1 MVAYNSKSILG
12 EGGIGKTSTMAH
24 LALDWADDQEDILK
38 QFKLVFLIHLNLVA
52 GKDKTLEEIITEQH
66 DELNGME
73 DLIHSQLQD
82 PNGNVLLIL
91 DGLDEYAMGT
101 NTVIDN
107 IIYQRS
113 NVVLSKKLIIITS
126 RSEAENLHLIAK
138 QINKVVVA
146 KGFSEENVVQCVE
159 NLFKSDKK
167 DSEVDD
173 FLHRDI
179 LGLLRVPIILY
190 MAFLL
195 HQENTE
201 LSMPSSKTEIIG
213 DIVDLIMDRKKS
225 RRLTEEEKKALKIQ
239 VGKKAWAAAQKGIMV
254 LQKV

>member
-24 LALDWADDQEDILK
+24 LALDWADDQDDILK

-66 DELNGME
+66 EELNGME

-82 PNGNVLLIL
+82 PNGNVLLML
-91 DGLDEYAMGT
+91 DGLDEYVMGT

-107 IIYQRS
+107 TINNVS
-113 NVVLSKKLIIITS
+113 NAVLCKKLLVITS
-126 RSEAENLHLIAK
+126 RSEAENLHLIEK
-138 QINKVVVA
+138 QMKKVIVA
-146 KGFSEENVVQCVE
+146 KGFSEKTVIQCAK
-159 NLFKSDKK
+159 NLFKREENE
-167 DSEVDD
+167 SEASK
-173 FLHRDI
+173 FLHSDI
-179 LGLLRVPIILY
+179 LGLFRIPIVLY

-195 HQENTE
+195 HQEKFGQ
-201 LSMPSSKTEIIG
+201 SVPSSKTVIIG
-213 DIVDLIMDRKKS
+213 DIVDLIMGRKKS
-225 RRLTEEEKKALKIQ
+225 RLLTEEERMTLKIQ
-239 VGKKAWAAAQKGIMV
+239 VGKKAWSAAQKGIMV